1 MQEIRTR
8 CDSKGSDMSEPF
20 LPVCEP
26 FLDGNE
32 RAYVLEAI
40 ETGWISSA
48 GKYIGAFEAAF
59 ASYLGAKHA
68 IAVSNGTTALHLA
81 LVAMGIGKGDE
92 VIIPEFTM
100 IASAFAV
107 CYTGAIPVFV
117 DAECDT
123 WNIDPTQIEAR
134 ITPRT
139 RAIMPV
145 HIYGHPCAM
154 DAIRGIARRH
164 GLLILE
170 DAAEVHGATYHGEK
184 CGVLGDVAAFSF
196 FANKVATTGE
206 GGMVVTND
214 DALARRCRYFKNLC
228 FPLGAAREY
237 RHDDIGFNYRM
248 SNLHAAIGLAQVE
261 KLEHYVALRRASHA
275 LYATL
280 LKDVHGVMLQ
290 PEIEGCRNVYW
301 MNGVVV
307 EPGAFGMSRD
317 QLMTR
322 LKEAGI
328 DSRKFFLGMHTQKSL
343 VDYGCDCAGQY
354 PVSAWLAENGLYLP
368 SGSNLTP
375 AQIERVASCIR
386 GLARQ

>member
-1 MQEIRTR
+1 MRGIKTR
-8 CDSKGSDMSEPF
+8 YDSKECVMAEPF

-32 RAYVLEAI
+32 RTYVLEAL

-48 GKYIGAFEAAF
+48 GKYIGAFETAF

-92 VIIPEFTM
+92 VIIPDFTM

-107 CYTGAIPVFV
+107 CYTGATPVFV
-117 DAECDT
+117 DAERDT
-123 WNIDPTQIEAR
+123 GNIDPAQVEAR

-154 DAIRGIARRH
+154 EAIRDIARRH
-164 GLLILE
+164 SLLILE
-170 DAAEVHGATYHGEK
+170 DAAEVHGATYQGTK
-184 CGVLGDVAAFSF
+184 CGVLGDIAAFSF

-214 DALARRCRYFKNLC
+214 DGLAQRCRYFKNLC

-237 RHDDIGFNYRM
+237 RHDHIGFNYRM

-261 KLEHYVALRRASHA
+261 KLESYVALRRANHER
-275 LYATL
+275 YATL
-280 LKDVHGVMLQ
+280 LKGTPGLLLQ
-290 PEIEGCRNVYW
+290 PELGGCRNVYW

-307 EPGAFGMSRD
+307 DPDRFGMTRD
-317 QLMTR
+317 ALMVR

-343 VDYGCDCAGQY
+343 ADYGCDCSGSF
-354 PVSAWLAENGLYLP
+354 PVSTWLGENGLYLP
-368 SGSNLTP
+368 SGSNLSP
-375 AQIERVASCIR
+375 GDIERVASCISELGR
-386 GLARQ
+386 A